1 MRHSH
6 LDLQLTGLDAY
17 SVLREAACQVDAQTD
32 TYCYVEA
39 AQSTHTADLY
49 LYQLPLGLALPNSSV
64 TSCTGCVQSL
74 MGAYAK
80 DAGNVAGFKDT
91 YAPAANMINSACGS
105 AFVSDVASSPSGA
118 RALAPAWMGA
128 TGATAL
134 GMGAALLALW

>member
-1 MRHSH
+1 M
-6 LDLQLTGLDAY
+6 DLQLTGLDAY

-105 AFVSDVASSPSGA
+105 AFVSDVATGPSNGA
-118 RALAPAWMGA
+118 RAALAQAPAVAVVGVGLA
-128 TGATAL
+128 A
-134 GMGAALLALW
+134 GAALLALL